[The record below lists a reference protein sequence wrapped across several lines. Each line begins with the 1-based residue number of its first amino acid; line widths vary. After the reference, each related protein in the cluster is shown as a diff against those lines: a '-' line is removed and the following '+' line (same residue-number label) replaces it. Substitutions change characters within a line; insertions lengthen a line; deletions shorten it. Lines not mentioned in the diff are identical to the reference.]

1 MNPLV
6 SILIPVYNCEAW
18 VAQAVQSALVQTWS
32 NKEIIA
38 VDDASTDG
46 SWDVLQ
52 TFASV
57 IHIERVP
64 INGGQNVTRNR
75 LTELSHGEWLVYLD
89 ADDELAPSSVEEKM
103 KFSSDAEAVY
113 GSCEFARFCGQRKIE
128 AMMSVAVD
136 HADQFVAAFHW
147 KFPNTSAFLFRK
159 RALVEIGGWNEQ
171 IQNCTDRELV
181 FKLLI
186 AGYRLKAAPN
196 AWSLYRQWSPNQAVY
211 QSAVRMTRTR
221 LNVMRD
227 AASLMHKNGLMTPM
241 REQAFLDACL
251 CVVRNIYRSDRE
263 TAVLEEKNLRQM
275 SPSFRPSRALFSQSY
290 RCAYNTCGFIAA
302 ERLASFGR
310 VFKTAGNELSNEGSR
325 D

>member
-1 MNPLV
+1 M
-6 SILIPVYNCEAW
+6 SDPV
-18 VAQAVQSALVQTWS
+18 
-32 NKEIIA
+32 
-38 VDDASTDG
+38 
-46 SWDVLQ
+46 WDILQ

-57 IHIERVP
+57 IRIESSA
-64 INGGQNVTRNR
+64 NGGQNVSRNR
-75 LTELSHGEWLVYLD
+75 LTTLSRGEWLLYLD
-89 ADDELAPSSVEEKM
+89 ADDELAADSVKEKM
-103 KFSSDAEAVY
+103 KFASEADVIY

-159 RALVEIGGWNEQ
+159 RALV
-171 IQNCTDRELV
+171 
-181 FKLLI
+181 
-186 AGYRLKAAPN
+186 
-196 AWSLYRQWSPNQAVY
+196 VY
-211 QSAVRMTRTR
+211 QSTVRMTRTR

-290 RCAYNTCGFIAA
+290 RCAYYTCGFIAA

-310 VFKTAGNELSNEGSR
+310 IFKTAGNELSNEGSR